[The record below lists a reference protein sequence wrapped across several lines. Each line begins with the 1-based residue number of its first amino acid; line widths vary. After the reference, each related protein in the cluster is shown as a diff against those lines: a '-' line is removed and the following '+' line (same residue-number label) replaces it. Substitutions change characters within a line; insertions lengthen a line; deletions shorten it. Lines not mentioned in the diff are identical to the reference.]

1 MQFQHARRA
10 GFLVQSVDVLRD
22 DGLELSHALKRGE
35 RLVAIVRSRFH
46 INEPLAVKIEELL
59 RAALEKRMRD
69 KLFGR
74 NVLCEHLAV
83 DSCGAAKIGNARFRR
98 NAGAAEEYDVVAFLQ

>member
-10 GFLVQSVDVLRD
+10 GFLVQSIDVLRD
-22 DGLELSHALKRGE
+22 DGLELSHALKFGE
-35 RLVAIVRSRFH
+35 RLVAIVRFRFH
-46 INEPLAVKIEELL
+46 INEALAVKIEKLL

-83 DSCGAAKIGNARFRR
+83 DSRGAAKIGNARFRR
-98 NAGAAEEYDVVAFLQ
+98 DAGAAKEYDIVTFLQ

>member
-22 DGLELSHALKRGE
+22 DGLELSHALKRDE
-35 RLVAIVRSRFH
+35 RLVAIVRFGFH
-46 INEPLAVKIEELL
+46 INEPLAVKIEEFL

-83 DSCGAAKIGNARFRR
+83 DSCGAAKIWNARFRR
-98 NAGAAEEYDVVAFLQ
+98 NAGAAEEYDVVTFLQ